1 MKPKEFEMWK
11 AVWLD
16 VRAVIRNRFP
26 GSEWAKMVSTGILV
40 DVVEDL
46 SKLVTIEL
54 WYLDVEWKVIEQ
66 KGWNEVLSALH
77 RKGVGFVK
85 VSVDQ
90 GGTFVSRRS
99 TFPAANDDPSA
110 FDKWRALFV
119 EALEFTKEKHP
130 ELHQLVRFGSFVAV
144 KQDGPWSEVELWY
157 NEKAWRLIGSGWGT
171 FLVCLGHRGFNRVKV
186 CVDGG
191 GRVLSDRKLDVTT
204 GCFFPD
210 EPVKECEKPNRLFD
224 RMKVIWSEIA
234 DCNGFDEV
242 DRKLLAAGVVMDLIE
257 RNGEVVEPLIRLP
270 VAAWNDLVTVRSG
283 TLWNARKIGMER
295 YNLKDI
301 SFAVDRS
308 VKEEAPAP
316 KVDPLDRL
324 RIAWARLSEHAL
336 FWECVRQAIQRSHV
350 AWCDETTVV
359 VKVRD
364 EGDLNML
371 TAQKNAIEKRLGGSV
386 VFWLAN
392 ETGTA
397 SGGGSVE
404 KTAAEANEATQSI
417 PPASEMPKD
426 LAVTADAAMQAWFK
440 ILSALPEAA
449 ECGPLFHAMWWVQPL
464 WLINGELCVRPRDA
478 RDWGILMN
486 ARSKLI
492 ETGGFRIQLL
502 SMTQEELDYADAPL
516 RNVEARKEISSKDR
530 WGEPTTTDQPIQP
543 PKGFEGTVR
552 LQNAAPGYHQETT
565 TAGPTTPVSELDQ
578 AKKAWIGLLEYKWV
592 KTCYRIAAAI
602 IRTEVVG
609 VHGDTIFVQP
619 ANCNDWD
626 RIQSVSDK
634 IEKSLARKVR
644 PAVKLPDDPEDDW
657 SNSWLQKVWY
667 RVLSDKCM
675 PHRCWEVMSHGT
687 PSDLVQPVVAEKHR
701 ILVTLRRPFPK
712 EKRLEWCELVAKL
725 LGEFSPVPV
734 TVEFRLVPYPVPF
747 KEPCDSDAAGTAGC

>member
-1 MKPKEFEMWK
+1 MDGGLHRQDMNMKPKEFEMWK

-16 VRAVIRNRFP
+16 VRAVILNRFP

-54 WYLDVEWKVIEQ
+54 WYGDVEWKVIER
-66 KGWNEVLSALH
+66 KWWNEVLSALH

-90 GGTFVSRRS
+90 GGTFVSERS
-99 TFPAANDDPSA
+99 TFPAANDEPSA

-157 NEKAWRLIGSGWGT
+157 NEKAWRLIGSGWDT
-171 FLVCLGHRGFNRVKV
+171 FLVCLGHRGFRRVKV

-210 EPVKECEKPNRLFD
+210 EPVKECENPNRLFD
-224 RMKVIWSEIA
+224 WMKVIWSEIA
-234 DCNGFDEV
+234 GCKVFDEV
-242 DRKLLAAGVVMDLIE
+242 DRKLLAAGVVEDLIK
-257 RNGEVVEPLIRLP
+257 RNGEVAEPLIRLP

-283 TLWNARKIGMER
+283 TLWRARKIGIER

-308 VKEEAPAP
+308 VKEEAPEP
-316 KVDPLDRL
+316 
-324 RIAWARLSEHAL
+324 S
-336 FWECVRQAIQRSHV
+336 S
-350 AWCDETTVV
+350 
-359 VKVRD
+359 
-364 EGDLNML
+364 
-371 TAQKNAIEKRLGGSV
+371 S
-386 VFWLAN
+386 
-392 ETGTA
+392 
-397 SGGGSVE
+397 
-404 KTAAEANEATQSI
+404 
-417 PPASEMPKD
+417 ASEMPKD
-426 LAVTADAAMQAWFK
+426 LAATADAAMKAWLK
-440 ILSALPEAA
+440 ILSWVPEAVK
-449 ECGPLFHAMWWVQPL
+449 CGPLLNAMWLAQPL
-464 WLINGELCVRPRDA
+464 WLINGELCVRPCNA
-478 RDWGILMN
+478 RDWGVLMN
-486 ARSKLI
+486 AMPKLV
-492 ETGGFRIQLL
+492 EVGGFRIQLL
-502 SMTQEELDYADAPL
+502 SVTQKELDVADASL
-516 RNVEARKEISSKDR
+516 RDVEAWNEISPKDR

-552 LQNAAPGYHQETT
+552 LQNVAPGYQQETT
-565 TAGPTTPVSELDQ
+565 TAGPTAPVSDLDQ
-578 AKKAWIGLLEYKWV
+578 AKKAWSGLLEYEWV
-592 KTCYRIAAAI
+592 KACYRIAAAI

-644 PAVKLPDDPEDDW
+644 PAVKLPDHPADDW
-657 SNSWLQKVWY
+657 SNQWLQKVWY
-667 RVLSDKCM
+667 RVLSDKLL
-675 PHRCWEVMSHGT
+675 PHRCWEVVTHANPLLLLFPDAGSG
-687 PSDLVQPVVAEKHR
+687 QHR
-701 ILVTLRRPFPK
+701 ILIHHRRPFPK

-734 TVEFRLVPYPVPF
+734 TVEFRYVPYPVPADGRT
-747 KEPCDSDAAGTAGC
+747 DSDACGTAGC